1 MRRRTFLSALATA
14 TASAPITAQLS
25 SEVRAAS
32 GQISPVE
39 CYSAASFTNA
49 SGGELTDSS
58 VIAVWAEDTATNNDG
73 DGNGDATIYSSGT
86 PIPVVTAESNV
97 VAFGSMLVEDSTNW
111 QQGNEEF
118 VLNTWDDELGG
129 SGTVLWDNGHG
140 QYYSLGK
147 FSNFESYAEDNG
159 YTVTGT
165 SNLTGNLGSADAVV
179 ITSPTQSFTNSEL
192 SDLSNFVASGG
203 SVFLHGQSDYSDY
216 DETANMNDIASYL
229 GLSFRFNDDEVLDTT
244 NNGGADYAP
253 LTDQFNTS
261 FDYFADRTGLG
272 LDKDKTYTVD
282 VTEVTDGDTATVEF
296 SDGSTESIR
305 ILGIDTPEKAAN
317 SSAERV
323 QEWEGIES
331 LDYLGTWGSNA
342 TTYATG
348 ELDGKTVDLSFDSEE
363 PVRDAFGRVLG
374 YIHYDA
380 DGSGTRDDFYNRN
393 AVRDGFARVY
403 GSGFGYHDSFWSA
416 EDTARSNGTNVWG
429 QSDPEN
435 TTEIRNRAVDDLFF
449 PTTASVVTSTG
460 GVADSRV
467 PVYAESTATQNG
479 GYSYS
484 GDIPLAAVDE
494 STNVAMLGSPLI
506 DEGYESGEGFA
517 VDTAGYENFVFLT
530 NLIDYLT
537 EATGDVL
544 IDGGHG
550 QFSAGYALSN
560 DDAAYYQRFLEG
572 VGISFEQSNSLDT
585 FDLSRWRAVVVTTPA
600 DSFTQAEI
608 DALSSFAA
616 DGGAVILVGAGTAPS
631 GARTNLNDL
640 ASGLG
645 SDLRLNDDQVTDG
658 SNNVNGD
665 SAIPTTTA
673 FDTTF
678 PLFEAYDGSLGGG
691 DGGDDGDSGELV
703 VAEIHEDAEGDDTNN
718 LNDEYVVFENTGSGD
733 LDLTGW
739 YVQDEVEKTYSFPS
753 GFTLGAGEQVT
764 LHTGTGTDTQTDL
777 YWGNT
782 GSAVWNNGG
791 DTVYVYDDS
800 DSQYLSESY

>member
-1 MRRRTFLSALATA
+1 M
-14 TASAPITAQLS
+14 
-25 SEVRAAS
+25 
-32 GQISPVE
+32 E
-39 CYSAASFTNA
+39 CYSTSSFTNA
-49 SGGELTDSS
+49 SGAELTDSS
-58 VIAVWAEDTATNNDG
+58 VITVWAEDSATNNDG
-73 DGNGDATIYSSGT
+73 DGNGDATLYNSGT
-86 PIPVVTAESNV
+86 SIPVVTAESNV
-97 VAFGSMLVEDSTNW
+97 VAFGSTLVEDSTNW
-111 QQGNEEF
+111 QRGNEEF

-147 FSNFESYAEDNG
+147 FSNFESYAEENG

-165 SNLTGNLGSADAVV
+165 SDLAGDLGSADAVV
-179 ITSPTQSFTNSEL
+179 ITSPTQSFTTNEL
-192 SDLSNFVASGG
+192 RDLDDFIAAGG

-253 LTDQFNTS
+253 LTEEFNTS

-272 LDKDKTYTVD
+272 LDKDETYTVD
-282 VTEVTDGDTATVEF
+282 VTEVTDGDTATVAF

-305 ILGIDTPEKAAN
+305 ILGIDTPEKPAS

-331 LDYLGTWGSNA
+331 LDYLGTWGDNA
-342 TTYATG
+342 TAYAQD

-380 DGSGTRDDFYNRN
+380 DGDGTRDDFYNRN

-403 GSGFGYHDSFWSA
+403 GSGFGYHDDFWAA
-416 EDTARSNGTNVWG
+416 EDAARASGTNVWG
-429 QSDPEN
+429 ESDPEN
-435 TTEIRNRAVDDLFF
+435 TTEIRNRAVDGLFF
-449 PTTASVVTSTG
+449 PTTASVMTSTG

-479 GYSYS
+479 GYAYS
-484 GDIPLAAVDE
+484 DDIPLAAVDE
-494 STNVAMLGSPLI
+494 SVNVAMLGSPLI
-506 DEGYESGEGFA
+506 DEGYESDEGFD
-517 VDTAGYENFVFLT
+517 VDTSGYENFVFLT
-530 NLIDYLT
+530 NLIDYLSDT
-537 EATGDVL
+537 TGDVL

-550 QFSAGYALSN
+550 QFDAGYALSN

-585 FDLSRWRAVVVTTPA
+585 FDLSTWRAIVVTTPVSA
-600 DSFTQAEI
+600 FTQSEI

-616 DGGAVILVGAGTAPS
+616 DGGAVILIGAGTAPS
-631 GARTNLNDL
+631 SARTNLNDL

-658 SNNVNGD
+658 SNNINGD
-665 SAIPTTTA
+665 SAIPTTA
-673 FDTTF
+673 VFDTSF
-678 PLFEAYDGSLGGG
+678 PLFEAYDGSLGDG
-691 DGGDDGDSGELV
+691 DGDDGSGDLT
-703 VAEIHEDAEGDDTNN
+703 VAEIHEDAAGSDTDN
-718 LNDEYVVFENTGSGD
+718 LNDEYVVFENAGSGD

-739 YVQDEVEKTYSFPS
+739 YVQDEVEKTYTFPN
-753 GFTLGAGEQVT
+753 GFTLGSGEQVT

-777 YWGNT
+777 YWGKT
-782 GSAVWNNGG
+782 GTAVWNNGG
-791 DTVYVYDDS
+791 DTVFVYDDGDNLHTS
-800 DSQYLSESY
+800 KSY

>member
-14 TASAPITAQLS
+14 TASAPITATLS

-39 CYSAASFTNA
+39 CYSTSSFTDS

-58 VIAVWAEDTATNNDG
+58 FIAVWAEDTATNNDG
-73 DGNGDATIYSSGT
+73 DSNGDATLYSSGT
-86 PIPVVTAESNV
+86 SIPTVVSDSNV
-97 VAFGSMLVEDSTNW
+97 VAAGSTLVEDGTNW
-111 QQGNEEF
+111 QRGNEEF

-129 SGTVLWDNGHG
+129 SGTVLWDEGHG
-140 QYYSLGK
+140 QYYTLSK
-147 FSNFESYAEDNG
+147 FSNFESYAENNG
-159 YTVTGT
+159 YTVTAT
-165 SNLTGNLGSADAVV
+165 SNLSNDLSSADAVV
-179 ITSPTQSFTNSEL
+179 VTSPANAFTSQEL
-192 SDLSNFVASGG
+192 SDLNDFVAAGG
-203 SVFLHGQSDYSDY
+203 SVFLYSQSDYSDY
-216 DETANMNDIASYL
+216 DETANLNDVASYL
-229 GLSFRFNDDEVLDTT
+229 GLAFRFNDDEVLDTS
-244 NNGGADYAP
+244 NNGGADYKP
-253 LTDQFNTS
+253 LTDEFNTS
-261 FDYFADRTGLG
+261 FNYFADRDGLG

-282 VTEVTDGDTATVEF
+282 VTAVTDGDTVDVQF
-296 SDGSTESIR
+296 DDGSTESIR

-342 TTYATG
+342 TTYAKG
-348 ELDGKTVDLSFDSEE
+348 ELDGKTVDLSFDQNE
-363 PVRDAFGRVLG
+363 PVRDAYGRVLG
-374 YIHYDA
+374 YLHYDA
-380 DGSGTRDDFYNRN
+380 DGSGSRDDFYNRN
-393 AVRDGFARVY
+393 AVRDGYARVY
-403 GSGFGYHDSFWSA
+403 GSGFSHHDSFWSA

-429 QSDPEN
+429 DSDPEN

-449 PTTASVVTSTG
+449 PTTSSVKTSSG
-460 GVADSRV
+460 AVADSRV
-467 PVYAESTATQNG
+467 PVYAESTATQSG

-494 STNVAMLGSPLI
+494 SANVAMVGSPLI
-506 DEGYESGEGFA
+506 DETYESSEGFA
-517 VDTAGYENFVFLT
+517 VDTSGYENFVFLT

-537 EATGDVL
+537 DTTGDVL

-550 QFSAGYALSN
+550 QFDASYALSN

-585 FDLSRWRAVVVTTPA
+585 FDLSRWRAVVVTTPVSA
-600 DSFTQAEI
+600 FTQAEI
-608 DALSSFAA
+608 DALTAFIA
-616 DGGAVILVGAGTAPS
+616 DGGAVVLVGAGTAPS
-631 GARTNLNDL
+631 SARANLNDL

-645 SDLRLNDDQVTDG
+645 SDLRINDDQVTDS
-658 SNNVNGD
+658 SNNVN
-665 SAIPTTTA
+665 SNSEIPTTTS
-673 FDTTF
+673 FDTSF
-678 PLFEAYDGSLGGG
+678 PLFDAYDGSTGGG
-691 DGGDDGDSGELV
+691 GGSGSLS
-703 VAEIHEDAEGDDTNN
+703 VAQIHADAAGDDTNN

-739 YVQDEVEKTYSFPS
+739 SVQDEVGKTYDFPS
-753 GFTLGAGEQVT
+753 GFTLAAGAQVT

-800 DSQYLSESY
+800 GTLHTSKSY